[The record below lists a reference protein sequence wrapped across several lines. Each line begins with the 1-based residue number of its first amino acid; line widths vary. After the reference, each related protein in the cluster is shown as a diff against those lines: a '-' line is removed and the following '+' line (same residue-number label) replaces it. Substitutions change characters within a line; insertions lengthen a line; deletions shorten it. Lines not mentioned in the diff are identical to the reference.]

1 MRIECSAPY
10 SRLYSPKLTCTY
22 VKVGM
27 TFLGFEN
34 PPGVTTDQRVEAFKK
49 SPDAAW
55 YNAVHLKAYEKG
67 GHFAPFEN
75 PEAIIV
81 DIRETF
87 RRLN

>member
-1 MRIECSAPY
+1 MPRVILGAPSHNRKPPIEAP
-10 SRLYSPKLTCTY
+10 
-22 VKVGM
+22 VGM

-49 SPDAAW
+49 SPDAPW
-55 YNAVHLKAYEKG
+55 CNAIHLKAYEKG
-67 GHFAPFEN
+67 GHFAPFEH
-75 PEAIIV
+75 PEAIIT